1 MADVKWV
8 RVSIEMFND
17 PKLKIINSMEEK
29 DLINYV
35 WMRTL
40 LLAGRSNKDG
50 SLFINDN
57 MPYTMKT
64 LAIEFDRTL
73 DEIKL
78 CFKILRKLE
87 MIEFNEDKIFMVK
100 NWAKHQNIEGL
111 EKLKKQNCERVAK
124 HRAKKRQLE
133 ENINDEELSIAD
145 NNKKEKDNLKCNNEN
160 IEDESS
166 ANISVNLCAATETLN
181 DDNNKVTYN
190 NTETIKTEKHNI
202 TENKGNITVMEQN
215 KKENKTKK
223 KNKIESENSR
233 RIDNIDSNYSADSAS
248 IDEKNASQDTGK
260 VKSEKECNSIL
271 STAAIKL
278 LQHYEQ
284 VTGIMGGLDIGSL
297 RLAISTHGEE
307 NVRKAINEAIE
318 TGKTKG
324 NMRYINGILRNWR
337 KEGYPEDDVG
347 GINNGAK
354 SNGKG
359 SRADSKQFKGIKPKK
374 CRELTEEERKNLGA
388 ALI

>member
-57 MPYTMKT
+57 IPYTMKT

-166 ANISVNLCAATETLN
+166 ANISVNLYATTETLN
-181 DDNNKVTYN
+181 DENNKVTYN
-190 NTETIKTEKHNI
+190 NTETIKTEKQNI
-202 TENKGNITVMEQN
+202 TDIQSNITVMEQN

-223 KNKIESENSR
+223 KNKTEIENSEG
-233 RIDNIDSNYSADSAS
+233 
-248 IDEKNASQDTGK
+248 IDEKNASQDIGK
-260 VKSEKECNSIL
+260 VKAEEECNSIL

-278 LQHYEQ
+278 LQYYEQ

-307 NVRKAINEAIE
+307 NVRKAIDEAIE

>member
-57 MPYTMKT
+57 IPYTMKT

-124 HRAKKRQLE
+124 HRAKKRQLQ

-166 ANISVNLCAATETLN
+166 ANISVNLYATTETLN
-181 DDNNKVTYN
+181 DENNKVTYN
-190 NTETIKTEKHNI
+190 NTETIKTEKQNI
-202 TENKGNITVMEQN
+202 TDIQSNITVMEQN
-215 KKENKTKK
+215 KKENKIKK
-223 KNKIESENSR
+223 KNKKEIENSEG
-233 RIDNIDSNYSADSAS
+233 

-307 NVRKAINEAIE
+307 NVRKAIDEAIE

-354 SNGKG
+354 GNGKG

>member
-1 MADVKWV
+1 MADAKW
-8 RVSIEMFND
+8 IKIAIDMFND

-35 WMRTL
+35 WMRSL
-40 LLAGRSNKDG
+40 LLAGQSNMNG
-50 SLFINDN
+50 CLYINES

-64 LAIEFDRTL
+64 LAIEFDRAF
-73 DEIKL
+73 EEVKL
-78 CFKILRKLE
+78 AFKVLRKLE
-87 MIEFNEDKIFMVK
+87 MLEVTEDRIFRVK
-100 NWAKHQNIEGL
+100 NWAKHQNVDEL
-111 EKLKKQNCERVAK
+111 EKLKKQNCDRVAK
-124 HRAKKRQLE
+124 HRAKKKEIE
-133 ENINDEELSIAD
+133 ES
-145 NNKKEKDNLKCNNEN
+145 NKKNVTEIN
-160 IEDESS
+160 IDEDKSHS
-166 ANISVNLCAATETLN
+166 DIISTQNN
-181 DDNNKVTYN
+181 DDIHDKVKGTTN
-190 NTETIKTEKHNI
+190 DINCDI
-202 TENKGNITVMEQN
+202 TGNVTDIQSNITVMEQN

-223 KNKIESENSR
+223 KNKKESENSEG
-233 RIDNIDSNYSADSAS
+233 IA
-248 IDEKNASQDTGK
+248 EKNDSQDTGK
-260 VKSEKECNSIL
+260 VKSEEECNSIL
-271 STAAIKL
+271 STTAIKL

-307 NVRKAINEAIE
+307 NVRKAIDEAIE

-374 CRELTEEERKNLGA
+374 CRELTEEERKNLGS

>member
-1 MADVKWV
+1 MADAKW
-8 RVSIEMFND
+8 IKIAIDMFND
-17 PKLKIINSMEEK
+17 PKLKIINSMEDK

-35 WMRTL
+35 WMRSL
-40 LLAGRSNKDG
+40 LLAGQSNMNG
-50 SLFINDN
+50 CLYINES

-64 LAIEFDRTL
+64 LAIEFDRAFE
-73 DEIKL
+73 DVKL
-78 CFKILRKLE
+78 AFKVLRKLE
-87 MIEFNEDKIFMVK
+87 MLEVTEDRIFRVK

-166 ANISVNLCAATETLN
+166 ANISVNLYATTETLN
-181 DDNNKVTYN
+181 DENNKVTYN
-190 NTETIKTEKHNI
+190 NTETIKTEKQNI
-202 TENKGNITVMEQN
+202 TDIQSNITVMEQN

-223 KNKIESENSR
+223 KNKTEIENSEG
-233 RIDNIDSNYSADSAS
+233 
-248 IDEKNASQDTGK
+248 IDEKNDSQDTGK
-260 VKSEKECNSIL
+260 VKSEEECNSIL

-307 NVRKAINEAIE
+307 NVRKAIDEAIE

>member
-160 IEDESS
+160 IEDELSTT
-166 ANISVNLCAATETLN
+166 TETLN
-181 DDNNKVTYN
+181 DHNNKFTYN
-190 NTETIKTEKHNI
+190 NTEIVKTEKQNI
-202 TENKGNITVMEQN
+202 TENKCNVTVMEQN

-223 KNKIESENSR
+223 KNKKEIENSEG
-233 RIDNIDSNYSADSAS
+233 

-307 NVRKAINEAIE
+307 NVRKAIDEAIE

-374 CRELTEEERKNLGA
+374 CRELTEEERKSLGA

>member
-87 MIEFNEDKIFMVK
+87 MIEFNENKIFMVK

-145 NNKKEKDNLKCNNEN
+145 NKKGKDNLKCNNEN
-160 IEDESS
+160 IEDELS
-166 ANISVNLCAATETLN
+166 ANISVNLCATTETLN

-190 NTETIKTEKHNI
+190 NTETFKTEKHNI

-223 KNKIESENSR
+223 KNKIEIENSKG
-233 RIDNIDSNYSADSAS
+233 

-260 VKSEKECNSIL
+260 VKFEKECNSIL

-307 NVRKAINEAIE
+307 NVRKAIDEAIE

>member
-17 PKLKIINSMEEK
+17 PKLKIINAMEEK

-40 LLAGRSNKDG
+40 LLAGRSNKYG

-124 HRAKKRQLE
+124 HRAKKRHLE
-133 ENINDEELSIAD
+133 EGINDEELSIAD
-145 NNKKEKDNLKCNNEN
+145 NNKKEKYNLKCNNEN

-166 ANISVNLCAATETLN
+166 ANISANLCATTETLN
-181 DDNNKVTYN
+181 DDNNKFTYN
-190 NTETIKTEKHNI
+190 NTETIKTEEQNI
-202 TENKGNITVMEQN
+202 TENKCNVTVMEQN

-223 KNKIESENSR
+223 KNKTESENSKE
-233 RIDNIDSNYSADSAS
+233 IDNIDSNYSADSAS
-248 IDEKNASQDTGK
+248 IFEQNDSQDMVK
-260 VKSEKECNSIL
+260 AKSEEECNSIL

-307 NVRKAINEAIE
+307 NVRKAIDEAIE

-354 SNGKG
+354 GNGKG

>member
-35 WMRTL
+35 WMRIL

-57 MPYTMKT
+57 IPYTMKT

-160 IEDESS
+160 IEDELRTTT
-166 ANISVNLCAATETLN
+166 SVNLCATTENLN
-181 DDNNKVTYN
+181 DYNNKVTYN
-190 NTETIKTEKHNI
+190 NAETIKTEKQNI

-223 KNKIESENSR
+223 KNKIEIENSKG
-233 RIDNIDSNYSADSAS
+233 IA
-248 IDEKNASQDTGK
+248 EKNDFQDTRK

-307 NVRKAINEAIE
+307 NVRKAIDEAIE

-354 SNGKG
+354 GNGKG

-374 CRELTEEERKNLGA
+374 CRELTEEERKSLGA

>member
-57 MPYTMKT
+57 IPYTMKT

-166 ANISVNLCAATETLN
+166 ANISVNLYATTETLN
-181 DDNNKVTYN
+181 DENNKVTYN
-190 NTETIKTEKHNI
+190 NTETIKTEKQNI
-202 TENKGNITVMEQN
+202 TDIQSNITVMEQN
-215 KKENKTKK
+215 KKENKIKK
-223 KNKIESENSR
+223 KNKKEIENSEG
-233 RIDNIDSNYSADSAS
+233 

-307 NVRKAINEAIE
+307 NVRKAIDEAIE

-354 SNGKG
+354 GNGKG

>member
-57 MPYTMKT
+57 IPYTMKT

-166 ANISVNLCAATETLN
+166 ANISVNLYATTETLN
-181 DDNNKVTYN
+181 DENNKVTYN
-190 NTETIKTEKHNI
+190 NTETIKTEKQNI
-202 TENKGNITVMEQN
+202 TDIQSNITVMEQN

-223 KNKIESENSR
+223 KNKTEIENSEG
-233 RIDNIDSNYSADSAS
+233 
-248 IDEKNASQDTGK
+248 IDEKNASQDTGT

-278 LQHYEQ
+278 LHHYEQ

-307 NVRKAINEAIE
+307 NVRKAIDEAIE

-354 SNGKG
+354 GNGKG
-359 SRADSKQFKGIKPKK
+359 RRADSKQFKEIKPKK

>member
-57 MPYTMKT
+57 IPYTMKT

-166 ANISVNLCAATETLN
+166 ANISVNLYATTETLN
-181 DDNNKVTYN
+181 DENNKVTYN
-190 NTETIKTEKHNI
+190 NTETIKTEKQNI
-202 TENKGNITVMEQN
+202 TDIQSNITVMEQN

-223 KNKIESENSR
+223 KNKTEIENSEG
-233 RIDNIDSNYSADSAS
+233 

-260 VKSEKECNSIL
+260 VKAEEECNSIL

-278 LQHYEQ
+278 LQYYEQ

-307 NVRKAINEAIE
+307 NVRKAIDEAIE

>member
-160 IEDESS
+160 IEDELSTT
-166 ANISVNLCAATETLN
+166 TETLN
-181 DDNNKVTYN
+181 DHNNKFTYN
-190 NTETIKTEKHNI
+190 NTEIVKTEKQNI
-202 TENKGNITVMEQN
+202 TENKCNVTVMEQN

-233 RIDNIDSNYSADSAS
+233 RIDNIDSNYSTDSAS
-248 IDEKNASQDTGK
+248 IAEKNDSQDTGT

-278 LQHYEQ
+278 LHHYEQ

-307 NVRKAINEAIE
+307 NVRKAIDEAIE

>member
-57 MPYTMKT
+57 IPYTMKT

-166 ANISVNLCAATETLN
+166 ANISVNLYATTETLN
-181 DDNNKVTYN
+181 DENNKVTYN
-190 NTETIKTEKHNI
+190 NTETIKTEKQNI
-202 TENKGNITVMEQN
+202 TDIQSNITVMEQN

-223 KNKIESENSR
+223 KNKTEIENSEG
-233 RIDNIDSNYSADSAS
+233 
-248 IDEKNASQDTGK
+248 IDEKNASQDTGT

-278 LQHYEQ
+278 LHHYEQ

-307 NVRKAINEAIE
+307 NVRKAIDEAIE

>member
-1 MADVKWV
+1 
-8 RVSIEMFND
+8 
-17 PKLKIINSMEEK
+17 ME
-29 DLINYV
+29 
-35 WMRTL
+35 
-40 LLAGRSNKDG
+40 
-50 SLFINDN
+50 
-57 MPYTMKT
+57 
-64 LAIEFDRTL
+64 
-73 DEIKL
+73 
-78 CFKILRKLE
+78 
-87 MIEFNEDKIFMVK
+87 
-100 NWAKHQNIEGL
+100 H
-111 EKLKKQNCERVAK
+111 
-124 HRAKKRQLE
+124 
-133 ENINDEELSIAD
+133 
-145 NNKKEKDNLKCNNEN
+145 
-160 IEDESS
+160 
-166 ANISVNLCAATETLN
+166 
-181 DDNNKVTYN
+181 
-190 NTETIKTEKHNI
+190 
-202 TENKGNITVMEQN
+202 N

-233 RIDNIDSNYSADSAS
+233 RIDNIDSNYSTDSAS

-278 LQHYEQ
+278 LHHYEQ

-307 NVRKAINEAIE
+307 NVRKAIDEAIE

>member
-57 MPYTMKT
+57 IPYTMKT

-166 ANISVNLCAATETLN
+166 ANISVNLYATTETLN
-181 DDNNKVTYN
+181 DENNKVTYN
-190 NTETIKTEKHNI
+190 NTETIKTEKQNI
-202 TENKGNITVMEQN
+202 TDIQSNITVMEQN

-223 KNKIESENSR
+223 KNKTEIENSEG
-233 RIDNIDSNYSADSAS
+233 
-248 IDEKNASQDTGK
+248 IDEKNASQDTGT

-278 LQHYEQ
+278 LHHYEQ

-307 NVRKAINEAIE
+307 NVRKAIDEAIE

-354 SNGKG
+354 GNGKG

>member
-1 MADVKWV
+1 MADAKW
-8 RVSIEMFND
+8 IKIAIDMFND

-35 WMRTL
+35 WMRSL
-40 LLAGRSNKDG
+40 LLAGQSNMNG
-50 SLFINDN
+50 CLYINES

-64 LAIEFDRTL
+64 LAIEFDRAF
-73 DEIKL
+73 EEVKL
-78 CFKILRKLE
+78 AFKVLKKLE
-87 MIEFNEDKIFMVK
+87 MLEVTEDRIFRVK
-100 NWAKHQNIEGL
+100 NWAKHQNVDEL
-111 EKLKKQNCERVAK
+111 EKLKKQNCHRVAK
-124 HRAKKRQLE
+124 HRAKKREIE
-133 ENINDEELSIAD
+133 ES
-145 NNKKEKDNLKCNNEN
+145 NKKNVTEIN
-160 IEDESS
+160 IDEDKSHS
-166 ANISVNLCAATETLN
+166 DIISTQNN
-181 DDNNKVTYN
+181 DDIHDEFKGTTNDINCDITGNVTD
-190 NTETIKTEKHNI
+190 IQS
-202 TENKGNITVMEQN
+202 NITVMEQN

-223 KNKIESENSR
+223 KNKIESENSK

-248 IDEKNASQDTGK
+248 IAEKNDSQDTGK
-260 VKSEKECNSIL
+260 VKSEEECNSIL

-284 VTGIMGGLDIGSL
+284 VTGIIGGLDIGSL

-307 NVRKAINEAIE
+307 NVRKAIDEAIE

-374 CRELTEEERKNLGA
+374 CRELTEEERKSLGA

>member
-124 HRAKKRQLE
+124 HGAKKRQLE
-133 ENINDEELSIAD
+133 EGINDYELSIAD
-145 NNKKEKDNLKCNNEN
+145 NKKKEKANLKCNNEN
-160 IEDESS
+160 IEDELS
-166 ANISVNLCAATETLN
+166 ATTETLN

-190 NTETIKTEKHNI
+190 NTETIKTKKQNI
-202 TENKGNITVMEQN
+202 TENKCNITVMEQN

-223 KNKIESENSR
+223 KTKTESENSKE
-233 RIDNIDSNYSADSAS
+233 IDDIDSNDSVYSTS
-248 IDEKNASQDTGK
+248 IAEKNDSQDTGK

-307 NVRKAINEAIE
+307 NVRKAIDEAIE

-374 CRELTEEERKNLGA
+374 CRELTEEERKNFES

>member
-57 MPYTMKT
+57 IPYTMKT

-166 ANISVNLCAATETLN
+166 ANISVNLYATTETLN
-181 DDNNKVTYN
+181 DENNKVTYN
-190 NTETIKTEKHNI
+190 NTETIKTEKQNI
-202 TENKGNITVMEQN
+202 TDIQSNITVMEQN
-215 KKENKTKK
+215 KKENKIKK
-223 KNKIESENSR
+223 KNKKEIENSEG
-233 RIDNIDSNYSADSAS
+233 

-307 NVRKAINEAIE
+307 NVRKAIDEAIE

>member
-1 MADVKWV
+1 MADAKW
-8 RVSIEMFND
+8 IKIAIDMFND

-35 WMRTL
+35 WMRSL
-40 LLAGRSNKDG
+40 LLAGQSNMNG
-50 SLFINDN
+50 CLYINES

-64 LAIEFDRTL
+64 LAIEFDRAFE
-73 DEIKL
+73 DVKL
-78 CFKILRKLE
+78 AFKVLRKLE
-87 MIEFNEDKIFMVK
+87 MLEVTEDRIFRIK
-100 NWAKHQNIEGL
+100 NWAKHQNVDEL
-111 EKLKKQNCERVAK
+111 EKLKKQNCDRVAK
-124 HRAKKRQLE
+124 HRAKKKEIE
-133 ENINDEELSIAD
+133 ES
-145 NNKKEKDNLKCNNEN
+145 NKKNVTEINIDEDKNNSEIMSTQN
-160 IEDESS
+160 
-166 ANISVNLCAATETLN
+166 N
-181 DDNNKVTYN
+181 DDIHDEFKGSTNDINCDITGNVTD
-190 NTETIKTEKHNI
+190 IQS
-202 TENKGNITVMEQN
+202 NITVMEQN

-223 KNKIESENSR
+223 KNKTEIENKR
-233 RIDNIDSNYSADSAS
+233 GIDNIDSNNCDDSVS
-248 IDEKNASQDTGK
+248 IAEKNDSQDTGK

-307 NVRKAINEAIE
+307 NVRKAIDEAIE